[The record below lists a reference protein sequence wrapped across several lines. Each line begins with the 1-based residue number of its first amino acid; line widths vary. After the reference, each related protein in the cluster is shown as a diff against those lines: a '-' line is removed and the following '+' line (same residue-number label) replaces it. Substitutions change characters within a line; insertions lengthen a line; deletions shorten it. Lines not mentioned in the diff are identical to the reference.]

1 MEELLMSDVGKSLI
15 QGAMEALEYAKG
27 QTKGHKAH
35 KVSVPA
41 QVDVAEIRKNY
52 I

>member
-1 MEELLMSDVGKSLI
+1 MSDVGKSLI
-15 QGAMEALEYAKG
+15 QGAMKALEYAKG
-27 QTKGHKAH
+27 QKNGHKTH
-35 KVSVPA
+35 KVNVPA